1 MSLALAAPA
10 SLPRSPPS
18 PTAPATETST
28 IPQPPQPQRS
38 LIVPPLNFAMVAP
51 GVYRSGYPNR
61 KNFPFLQTLRL
72 RCIMYLCEDDY
83 SADNIEFLERENVR
97 VLHVRISGNK
107 EPFGEM
113 DHRDIAAALVQVL
126 DTRNH
131 PILIHC
137 NKGAYRIGCLV
148 GCLRKL
154 QNWSLTSIF
163 DEYRRFAGPKIR
175 IADQEFIEVYSEP
188 VQYAKDHAPSWL

>member
-1 MSLALAAPA
+1 ML
-10 SLPRSPPS
+10 RHNNTPPN
-18 PTAPATETST
+18 PVK
-28 IPQPPQPQRS
+28 
-38 LIVPPLNFAMVAP
+38 LVVPPLNFAMVAP

-61 KNFPFLQTLRL
+61 KNFPFLQKLGL
-72 RCIMYLCEDDY
+72 KSIMYLCEDDY
-83 SADNIEFLERENVR
+83 SQDNLDFLCANGVKII
-97 VLHVRISGNK
+97 HVKIAGNK
-107 EPFGEM
+107 EPFGEI
-113 DHRDIAAALVQVL
+113 DQREIAAALVEVL

-137 NKGAYRIGCLV
+137 NKGAYRIGCMI

-154 QNWSLTSIF
+154 QNWSMTSIF

-188 VQYAKDHAPSWL
+188 VHYDPKHAPTWL